1 MINTYSAT
9 SKYHSKFYTNVNSG
23 MSSSYR
29 LMMAGVLALI
39 IFGVIMAVYGY
50 QQAVY
55 PVDSALGYLKRAQ
68 SAQTPEDLAGFV
80 TKAKNELPESGNPVW
95 VFPTAK
101 TDLALI
107 QRNLNDIVARAN
119 SIASMEPYS
128 TEYNSG
134 MLDIHVSLDF
144 IQQDMIDA
152 MPYLYV
158 SFTNIML
165 SALWIAIILALFAI
179 IRRGRA
185 RFREEEYRDQ

>member
-1 MINTYSAT
+1 MT
-9 SKYHSKFYTNVNSG
+9 
-23 MSSSYR
+23 SSYK
-29 LMMAGVLALI
+29 LMMAGVLALM
-39 IFGVIMAVYGY
+39 IFGIAMALYGY

-68 SAQTPEDLAGFV
+68 AAQTPEDLASFV
-80 TKAKNELPESGNPVW
+80 SKAKMELPEGGNPVW
-95 VFPTAK
+95 AFPTAK

-107 QRNLNDIVARAN
+107 QENLNDVVVRAN
-119 SIASMEPYS
+119 SIASMGPYS

-134 MLDIHVSLDF
+134 MLDIHVSLET

-165 SALWIAIILALFAI
+165 SVVWIAIIIALFAI

-185 RFREEEYRDQ
+185 RFREEEYENQ

>member
-1 MINTYSAT
+1 
-9 SKYHSKFYTNVNSG
+9 
-23 MSSSYR
+23 
-29 LMMAGVLALI
+29 MAGVLALI
-39 IFGVIMAVYGY
+39 IFGVMMALYGY

-68 SAQTPEDLAGFV
+68 SAQTPEDLASFV

-107 QRNLNDIVARAN
+107 QRNLDDIVARAN
-119 SIASMEPYS
+119 SIASMEPFS

-165 SALWIAIILALFAI
+165 SAVWIAIILALFAI

>member
-1 MINTYSAT
+1 MT
-9 SKYHSKFYTNVNSG
+9 
-23 MSSSYR
+23 SSYR
-29 LMMAGVLALI
+29 LMMAGVLALM
-39 IFGVIMAVYGY
+39 IFGIAMALYGY

-68 SAQTPEDLAGFV
+68 TAQTPEVLASFV
-80 TKAKNELPESGNPVW
+80 SKAKMELPEVGNPVW

-101 TDLALI
+101 TDLTLI
-107 QRNLNDIVARAN
+107 QESLNDIVTRAN
-119 SIASMEPYS
+119 SIASMGPYS
-128 TEYNSG
+128 AEYNSG
-134 MLDIHVSLDF
+134 MLDIHGSLEI

-165 SALWIAIILALFAI
+165 SVVWIAIILALFVL

-185 RFREEEYRDQ
+185 RFREQEYENQ

>member
-1 MINTYSAT
+1 
-9 SKYHSKFYTNVNSG
+9 
-23 MSSSYR
+23 
-29 LMMAGVLALI
+29 MMAGVLALI
-39 IFGVIMAVYGY
+39 IFGVMMALYGY

-68 SAQTPEDLAGFV
+68 SAQTPEDLASFV

-128 TEYNSG
+128 AEYNSG

-165 SALWIAIILALFAI
+165 SAVWIAIILALFAI

-185 RFREEEYRDQ
+185 KFREEEYRDQ

>member
-1 MINTYSAT
+1 MA
-9 SKYHSKFYTNVNSG
+9 
-23 MSSSYR
+23 SSYR

-39 IFGVIMAVYGY
+39 IFGVAMALYGY

-55 PVDSALGYLKRAQ
+55 PIDSALGYLKRAQ
-68 SAQTPEDLAGFV
+68 SAQTPEDLTNFV
-80 TKAKNELPESGNPVW
+80 IEAKRELPESGNPVW
-95 VFPTAK
+95 AFPTAR
-101 TDLALI
+101 TDFALI
-107 QRNLNDIVARAN
+107 QRNLDDIVARAN
-119 SIASMEPYS
+119 SIASMELYS

-134 MLDIHVSLDF
+134 MLDIHVSLGI

-165 SALWIAIILALFAI
+165 SVVWIAVILALFAI

-185 RFREEEYRDQ
+185 KFREEEYEDQ

>member
-1 MINTYSAT
+1 MMIGVLVLVV
-9 SKYHSKFYTNVNSG
+9 FG
-23 MSSSYR
+23 I
-29 LMMAGVLALI
+29 VLAL
-39 IFGVIMAVYGY
+39 YGY
-50 QQAVY
+50 QQAIY
-55 PVDSALGYLKRAQ
+55 PVDNALGYLKRAQ
-68 SAQTPEDLAGFV
+68 TAQTPEDLANFV
-80 TKAKNELPESGNPVW
+80 SKAKMELPEGGNPVW
-95 VFPTAK
+95 IFPTAK
-101 TDLALI
+101 TDLSLI
-107 QRNLNDIVARAN
+107 HSNLDDIVTRAN
-119 SIASMEPYS
+119 SIASMEAHS

-165 SALWIAIILALFAI
+165 SAVWIAIILALFAI

>member
-1 MINTYSAT
+1 
-9 SKYHSKFYTNVNSG
+9 

-39 IFGVIMAVYGY
+39 IFGVMMALYGY

-68 SAQTPEDLAGFV
+68 SAQTPEDLASFV

-128 TEYNSG
+128 AEYNSG

-165 SALWIAIILALFAI
+165 SAVWIAIILALFAI

-185 RFREEEYRDQ
+185 KFREEEYRDQ

>member
-1 MINTYSAT
+1 M
-9 SKYHSKFYTNVNSG
+9 
-23 MSSSYR
+23 
-29 LMMAGVLALI
+29 
-39 IFGVIMAVYGY
+39 IFGIAMALYGY

-68 SAQTPEDLAGFV
+68 TAQTPEVLASFV
-80 TKAKNELPESGNPVW
+80 SKAKMELPEVGNPVW

-101 TDLALI
+101 TDLTLI
-107 QRNLNDIVARAN
+107 QESLNDIVTRAN
-119 SIASMEPYS
+119 SIASMGPYS
-128 TEYNSG
+128 AEYNSG
-134 MLDIHVSLDF
+134 MLDIHGSLEI

-165 SALWIAIILALFAI
+165 SVVWIAIILALFVL

-185 RFREEEYRDQ
+185 RFREQEYENQ

>member
-1 MINTYSAT
+1 
-9 SKYHSKFYTNVNSG
+9 
-23 MSSSYR
+23 
-29 LMMAGVLALI
+29 MMAGVLALM
-39 IFGVIMAVYGY
+39 IFGIAMALYGY

-68 SAQTPEDLAGFV
+68 TAQTPEVLASFV
-80 TKAKNELPESGNPVW
+80 SKAKMELPEVGNPVW

-101 TDLALI
+101 TDLTLI
-107 QRNLNDIVARAN
+107 QESLNDIVTRAN
-119 SIASMEPYS
+119 SIASMGPYS
-128 TEYNSG
+128 AEYNSG
-134 MLDIHVSLDF
+134 MLDIHGSLEI

-165 SALWIAIILALFAI
+165 SVVWIAIILALFVL

-185 RFREEEYRDQ
+185 RFREQEYENQ

>member
-1 MINTYSAT
+1 MT
-9 SKYHSKFYTNVNSG
+9 
-23 MSSSYR
+23 SSYR
-29 LMMAGVLALI
+29 LMMAGVLALM
-39 IFGVIMAVYGY
+39 IFGIAMALYGY

-68 SAQTPEDLAGFV
+68 TAQTPEDLASFV
-80 TKAKNELPESGNPVW
+80 SKAKMELPEIGNPVW

-107 QRNLNDIVARAN
+107 QGNLNDIVARAN
-119 SIASMEPYS
+119 SIASMEPHS

-134 MLDIHVSLDF
+134 MLDIHVSLEI

-165 SALWIAIILALFAI
+165 SVVWIAIILVLFAL

-185 RFREEEYRDQ
+185 RFREQEYENQ

>member
-1 MINTYSAT
+1 
-9 SKYHSKFYTNVNSG
+9 
-23 MSSSYR
+23 
-29 LMMAGVLALI
+29 MAGVLALMV
-39 IFGVIMAVYGY
+39 FGIAMALYGY

-68 SAQTPEDLAGFV
+68 TAQTAEVLASFV
-80 TKAKNELPESGNPVW
+80 SKAKMELPEIGNPVW

-101 TDLALI
+101 TDLTLI
-107 QRNLNDIVARAN
+107 QDNLNDIVTRAN
-119 SIASMEPYS
+119 SIASMEPLS
-128 TEYNSG
+128 AEYNSG
-134 MLDIHVSLDF
+134 MLDIHGSLEI

-165 SALWIAIILALFAI
+165 SVVWIGIILALFVL

-185 RFREEEYRDQ
+185 RFREQEYENH

>member
-1 MINTYSAT
+1 
-9 SKYHSKFYTNVNSG
+9 
-23 MSSSYR
+23 
-29 LMMAGVLALI
+29 MMAGVLALI
-39 IFGVIMAVYGY
+39 IFGVMMALYGY

-68 SAQTPEDLAGFV
+68 SAQTPEDLASFV

-119 SIASMEPYS
+119 SIASMEPFS

-165 SALWIAIILALFAI
+165 SAVWIAIILALFAI